1 MRVARL
7 RHSDRQFQPGPS
19 PAAPTSTDMSHYS
32 LFSGS
37 ANPNL
42 AKEISRILDH
52 RLSPCQTQA
61 FPDGEL
67 SVRLDEAVRGHP
79 VFIIQPTAPPV
90 TNHVFELM
98 LFADACRRASSG
110 HVTAVVPYF
119 GYARSD
125 KRHHRRES
133 IAASM
138 VARCVQAAGLGHLV
152 TVDLHTPQIEG
163 FFHIPVEHLTA
174 VPVLC
179 DELKG
184 RLSPETVVVSPDE
197 GRLEMATHY
206 AQRLGLST
214 AIVHKQRLSGI
225 ETRVVKITGDVQDRP
240 CLITGDTLARA
251 MDALIK
257 AGARPEFRI
266 AATHG
271 VLLEGAQSKLSR
283 PALREIIVTDSVTP
297 HITDWP
303 ELKVVSL
310 APLLVGAIHRL
321 ATRQSISDLYD

>member
-1 MRVARL
+1 MT
-7 RHSDRQFQPGPS
+7 HF
-19 PAAPTSTDMSHYS
+19 S

-42 AKEISRILDH
+42 ANEISQILDH
-52 RLSPCQTQA
+52 RLSPCQTQV

-138 VARCVQAAGLGHLV
+138 VARCCQAAGLGHLV
-152 TVDLHTPQIEG
+152 TVDLHSPQIEG

-184 RLSPETVVVSPDE
+184 RLAPETVVVSPDE

-240 CLITGDTLARA
+240 CLIIDDMIATGDTLARA

-271 VLLEGAQSKLSR
+271 VLLEGARAKLSR
-283 PALREIIVTDSVTP
+283 PALQEIIITDSVAP
-297 HITDWP
+297 HMTDWA
-303 ELKVVSL
+303 ELKIVSL
-310 APLLVGAIHRL
+310 APLLAGAIHRL

>member
-1 MRVARL
+1 MT
-7 RHSDRQFQPGPS
+7 HF
-19 PAAPTSTDMSHYS
+19 S
-32 LFSGS
+32 LFSDS

-42 AKEISRILDH
+42 ANEISQILDH
-52 RLSPCQTQA
+52 RLSPCQTQV

-138 VARCVQAAGLGHLV
+138 VARCCQAAGLGHLV
-152 TVDLHTPQIEG
+152 TVDLHSPQIEG

-184 RLSPETVVVSPDE
+184 RLAPETVVVSPDE

-206 AQRLGLST
+206 AQRLGLSV

-240 CLITGDTLARA
+240 CLIIDDMIATGDTLARA
-251 MDALIK
+251 MDALTK

-271 VLLEGAQSKLSR
+271 VLLEGARAKLSR
-283 PALREIIVTDSVTP
+283 PALQEIIITDSVAP
-297 HITDWP
+297 HMTDWA
-303 ELKVVSL
+303 ELKIVSL
-310 APLLVGAIHRL
+310 APLLAGAIHRL

>member
-1 MRVARL
+1 MT
-7 RHSDRQFQPGPS
+7 HF
-19 PAAPTSTDMSHYS
+19 S

-42 AKEISRILDH
+42 ANEVSRILDH
-52 RLSPCQTQA
+52 PLSPCQTQV
-61 FPDGEL
+61 FPDGEI

-79 VFIIQPTAPPV
+79 VFIIQPTSPPV

-98 LFADACRRASSG
+98 LFADACRRAASG
-110 HVTAVVPYF
+110 RVTAMVPYF

-133 IAASM
+133 IASSM
-138 VARCVQAAGLGHLV
+138 IARCFQAAGLGHLV
-152 TVDLHTPQIEG
+152 TVDLHSPQIEG

-184 RLSPETVVVSPDE
+184 RLAPETVVVSPDE
-197 GRLEMATHY
+197 GRLEMATRY
-206 AQRLGLST
+206 AQRLGLSV
-214 AIVHKQRLSGI
+214 AIVHKQRLSGM

-240 CLITGDTLARA
+240 CLIIDDMIATGDTLARA

-271 VLLEGAQSKLSR
+271 VLLEGARGKLSR

-297 HITDWP
+297 HLTDWP

-310 APLLVGAIHRL
+310 APLLAGAIHRL
-321 ATRQSISDLYD
+321 AARQSISDLFE

>member
-1 MRVARL
+1 MT
-7 RHSDRQFQPGPS
+7 HF
-19 PAAPTSTDMSHYS
+19 S

-42 AKEISRILDH
+42 ANEISQILDH
-52 RLSPCQTQA
+52 RLSPCQTQV

-138 VARCVQAAGLGHLV
+138 VARCCQAAGLGHLV
-152 TVDLHTPQIEG
+152 TVDLHSPQIEG

-184 RLSPETVVVSPDE
+184 RLAPETVVVSPDE

-206 AQRLGLST
+206 AQRLGLSV

-240 CLITGDTLARA
+240 CLIIDDMIATGDTLARA

-271 VLLEGAQSKLSR
+271 VLLEGARAKLSR
-283 PALREIIVTDSVTP
+283 PALQEIIITDSVAP
-297 HITDWP
+297 HMTDWA
-303 ELKVVSL
+303 ELKIVSL
-310 APLLVGAIHRL
+310 APLLAGAIHRL